1 MALQHYQG
9 ARELVMKPETL
20 AAVEEG
26 VKAIRQT
33 IQSYGFSKE
42 AADSLNFKVTE
53 HSLFISDEERRSGAF
68 HTQADGQ
75 PFFAVTLT
83 APGSMM
89 DITPAASATPTAV
102 PVNQQIALLSFE
114 IGMNLFSRVE
124 QAMQVKFG
132 TTPDPRAGGK
142 AQGGRRHHPAE
153 RGEGRLIRLG
163 IGERRVEQ
171 RAVEVEQHG
180 GGRVRDH
187 SYWSRKSCIRA
198 AAMP

>member
-132 TTPDPRAGGK
+132 TTPDPRAGGVSSEIM
-142 AQGGRRHHPAE
+142 AINFETTTRRDPK
-153 RGEGRLIRLG
+153 
-163 IGERRVEQ
+163 Q
-171 RAVEVEQHG
+171 
-180 GGRVRDH
+180 
-187 SYWSRKSCIRA
+187 
-198 AAMP
+198 

>member
-20 AAVEEG
+20 AAVETG
-26 VKAIRQT
+26 VAALRLT

-68 HTQADGQ
+68 HMQADGQ

-102 PVNQQIALLSFE
+102 PANQQTALLSFE

-124 QAMQVKFG
+124 DAMAVKFG
-132 TTPDPRAGGK
+132 TTPDNRAGGVSSEIMRINFETTTRRDP
-142 AQGGRRHHPAE
+142 AQYFSALNDLVDMRLGMLTPKLEAVRKPAPKTSGGRRP
-153 RGEGRLIRLG
+153 
-163 IGERRVEQ
+163 
-171 RAVEVEQHG
+171 
-180 GGRVRDH
+180 
-187 SYWSRKSCIRA
+187 
-198 AAMP
+198 